1 MPCPDV
7 RSPPRARRQLR
18 RPGESGPPALGVSGR
33 GQLGGGRGPLWARPP
48 SDLALSCGD
57 PPPPQGRRPEGHG
70 QREGTELRPLAAWL
84 GPGWASAPAAPRRQ
98 ALRPLPGPAS
108 GLQGRPSEP
117 GGLVTAAAARRAHS
131 WAWAQRSGAGAGGG
145 SCLLTSPPGGSDA
158 LGFGAAGAPTPG
170 GKREQQGQEERSPG
184 RADMGREELRGLEA
198 AGPPRPPVLRSG
210 SWARGSRDY
219 GDSKS
224 GTRRQVS

>member
-7 RSPPRARRQLR
+7 RSPPRARRQLW

-57 PPPPQGRRPEGHG
+57 PPPRAAGRR
-70 QREGTELRPLAAWL
+70 GTARGRGLSSGPWL
-84 GPGWASAPAAPRRQ
+84 PGWARAGRRHRLPPDGRPCALCPAQPRGCKV
-98 ALRPLPGPAS
+98 ALQSRAAWSQQRRPDVLIPGP
-108 GLQGRPSEP
+108 GLRG
-117 GGLVTAAAARRAHS
+117 
-131 WAWAQRSGAGAGGG
+131 SGAGAGGG